1 MSYVSGRLWD
11 VSEIP
16 KTAAETTVER
26 PWPVRLLSENI
37 ARYVSRMSTLW
48 VEGQV
53 VQLNRRP
60 GARVA
65 FLTLRDVEADMSLT
79 VTLRANVLNAA
90 GADLSPGAR
99 VVVRA
104 TPTFWTG
111 RGSLQL
117 EASDIQAV
125 GLGALLAR
133 IEQLRKVLG
142 AEGLFD
148 ADRKKPLPFLPN
160 RIGLIVAREGQAEH
174 DVVVNARAR
183 WPQVQFEIRQVAVQG
198 QYAVA
203 QVSRALAELD
213 ELPEVDVI
221 VIARGGGSVEDL
233 LPFSNESLI
242 RAVAATKTP
251 VVSAIGHEPDSP
263 LLDHVADLRAST
275 PTDAARRIVPD
286 VAEERRQVATAL
298 QQLRRAV
305 TTRIAVEEQ
314 HLHSLRQRPAL
325 ANPLTIFDER
335 EEQIL
340 SYRDR
345 ARRAFASNL
354 QHEKLHISHL
364 RNQVRA
370 LSPQST
376 LDRGYAIVQDQAG
389 DVVHNSQQTAPG
401 ADLHVRL
408 ASGSLLATVQE
419 LHATAEAGT
428 EQKAD

>member
-1 MSYVSGRLWD
+1 MNEL
-11 VSEIP
+11 P

-26 PWPVRLLSENI
+26 PWPVRLLSKNI

-65 FLTLRDVEADMSLT
+65 FLTLRDTEADMSLT
-79 VTLRANVLNAA
+79 VTLRANVLNDV

-104 TPTFWTG
+104 KPTFWTG
-111 RGSLQL
+111 RGSLQM

-125 GLGALLAR
+125 GVGALLAR
-133 IEQLRKVLG
+133 IEELRQVLA
-142 AEGLFD
+142 AEGLFHPQ
-148 ADRKKPLPFLPN
+148 RKQSLPFLPQ

-198 QYAVA
+198 QYAVG
-203 QVSRALAELD
+203 QICQALAELD
-213 ELPEVDVI
+213 AHPQVEVI

-233 LPFSNESLI
+233 LPFSNETLI
-242 RAVAATKTP
+242 RAVAQANRP
-251 VVSAIGHEPDSP
+251 VVSAIGHEQDSP

-275 PTDAARRIVPD
+275 PTDAARHIVPD
-286 VAEERRQVATAL
+286 VAEERLTLSTGL
-298 QQLRRAV
+298 QRLRRAI
-305 TTRIAVEEQ
+305 TARIATEEQ
-314 HLHSLRQRPAL
+314 HLIALRQRPAL
-325 ANPLTIFDER
+325 ANPLTLFDER
-335 EEQIL
+335 EEQVL
-340 SYRDR
+340 ACRDR
-345 ARRAFASNL
+345 ARRAFTGQL
-354 QHEKLHISHL
+354 EREKLHISHL
-364 RNQVRA
+364 HTQARA

-389 DVVHNSQQTAPG
+389 DVVLNSINTAKG
-401 ADLHVRL
+401 AELDLRL
-408 ASGSLLATVQE
+408 AAGSLRATVNE
-419 LHATAEAGT
+419 IHAPANHAPANHAPTDPDSPDQAG
-428 EQKAD
+428 

>member
-1 MSYVSGRLWD
+1 

-16 KTAAETTVER
+16 KTAAETTVNS

-79 VTLRANVLNAA
+79 VTLRANILNAA

-117 EASDIQAV
+117 EASEIQAV

-133 IEQLRKVLG
+133 IEQLRQTLA

-148 ADRKKPLPFLPN
+148 VERKKALPFLPQ

-183 WPQVQFEIRQVAVQG
+183 WPQAQFEIRQVAVQG
-198 QYAVA
+198 QYAVG
-203 QVSRALAELD
+203 QVSKALAELD
-213 ELPEVDVI
+213 AHPDVDVI
-221 VIARGGGSVEDL
+221 VIARGGGGVEDL

-242 RAVAATKTP
+242 RAVAAASTP
-251 VVSAIGHEPDSP
+251 VVSAIGHEQDSP

-275 PTDAARRIVPD
+275 PTDAARKIVPD
-286 VAEERRQVATAL
+286 VAEERREVTTAL
-298 QQLRRAV
+298 HRIRRALS
-305 TTRIAVEEQ
+305 TRIASEQQ
-314 HLHSLRQRPAL
+314 HLDALRNRPAL
-325 ANPLTIFDER
+325 ANPLTLFDER

-340 SYRDR
+340 AHRDR
-345 ARRAFASNL
+345 ARRAFAAHLS
-354 QHEKLHISHL
+354 QEKLHISHL
-364 RNQVRA
+364 RSQVRA

-376 LDRGYAIVQDQAG
+376 LDRGYAIVTTKAG
-389 DVVHNSQQTAPG
+389 DVVRNWDQTEAG
-401 ADLHVRL
+401 AELKVRL
-408 ASGSLLATVQE
+408 AAGSLDATVS
-419 LHATAEAGT
+419 ATHDEDKAG
-428 EQKAD
+428 

>member
-1 MSYVSGRLWD
+1 MSYVSGTLWG
-11 VSEIP
+11 VSELP
-16 KTAAETTVER
+16 SKAAQTTVER

-37 ARYVSRMSTLW
+37 ARYVSRMSALW

-79 VTLRANVLNAA
+79 VTLRVNVLNAA

-99 VVVRA
+99 IVVHA
-104 TPTFWTG
+104 KPTFWTG

-117 EASDIQAV
+117 EANEIQTV

-133 IEQLRKVLG
+133 IEQLRQVLA

-148 ADRKKPLPFLPN
+148 AERKKPLPFLP
-160 RIGLIVAREGQAEH
+160 RKIGLIVAREGQAEH

-198 QYAVA
+198 QYAVG
-203 QVSRALAELD
+203 QVSNALSELD
-213 ELPEVDVI
+213 SDPDIDVI

-233 LPFSNESLI
+233 LPFSNETLI
-242 RAVAATKTP
+242 RAVAAARAP
-251 VVSAIGHEPDSP
+251 VVSAIGHEQDSP

-286 VAEERRQVATAL
+286 VAEERRGVSTCL
-298 QQLRRAV
+298 QRLRHAI
-305 TTRIAVEEQ
+305 TTRIASEQQ
-314 HLHSLRQRPAL
+314 HLTALRQRPAL
-325 ANPLTIFDER
+325 ANPLTLFDER
-335 EEQIL
+335 EDHVL
-340 SYRDR
+340 AHRDR
-345 ARRAFASNL
+345 ARRAFTSHL
-354 QHEKLHISHL
+354 QHEKLHIAHL
-364 RNQVRA
+364 RSQVRA

-376 LDRGYAIVQDQAG
+376 LDRGYAIVQTEAS
-389 DVVHNSQQTAPG
+389 DVVRNSNQTARG
-401 ADLHVRL
+401 ANLHVRL
-408 ASGSLLATVQE
+408 AAGSLMTTVTEVQAPPAQTNE
-419 LHATAEAGT
+419 DEAG
-428 EQKAD
+428 

>member
-1 MSYVSGRLWD
+1 MSYVSGRLGD
-11 VSEIP
+11 VSDIP
-16 KTAAETTVER
+16 KTAAETTLER

-79 VTLRANVLNAA
+79 VTLRANVINAA

-117 EASDIQAV
+117 EASEIQAV

-133 IEQLRKVLG
+133 IEQLRQLLA

-203 QVSRALAELD
+203 QVSQALAELD
-213 ELPEVDVI
+213 EHPEVDLI

-242 RAVAATKTP
+242 RAVAAAKTP

-263 LLDHVADLRAST
+263 LLDYVADLRAST

-286 VAEERRQVATAL
+286 VAEERRQLSTML
-298 QQLRRAV
+298 QRVRRAV
-305 TTRIAVEEQ
+305 VTEIASQQQ
-314 HLHSLRQRPAL
+314 HLDALRHRPAL

-335 EEQIL
+335 EEQVL
-340 SYRDR
+340 ASRDR
-345 ARRAFASNL
+345 ARRAFASQL

-364 RNQVRA
+364 RSQVRA

-376 LDRGYAIVQDQAG
+376 LDRGYAIVQTKAG
-389 DVVHNSQQTAPG
+389 DVVRNWEQAPT
-401 ADLHVRL
+401 DTQLTLRL
-408 ASGSLLATVQE
+408 A
-419 LHATAEAGT
+419 AGT
-428 EQKAD
+428 LAAQVTDAQPPVETQEKTD